1 MYRIS
6 FKVYYS
12 KETLRIQKEVYFL
25 EYRDLPFFPW
35 RTIPGSEFESYDEVS
50 EWTKK
55 NLGVKTYYNSKG
67 TEEAC

>member
-1 MYRIS
+1 MKII
-6 FKVYYS
+6 
-12 KETLRIQKEVYFL
+12 KEIYFL